1 MVEGVDLH
9 LEPRSGMF
17 TIVAVNRL
25 DDENPDQKR
34 LNKLLIPSYSD
45 LLGEFLLFSFSEKRY
60 NNEQCF

>member
-25 DDENPDQKR
+25 DVENPNQKR

-45 LLGEFLLFSFSEKRY
+45 LLGEYLFFSFSETKV
-60 NNEQCF
+60 Q